1 MSYTPFKIL
10 SGTTTLNFGSESDSA
25 TTTVSSGA
33 ITGANIFNISF
44 VPVGT
49 TETSLDDFKLNGVAF
64 NVQNVVDSASFDI
77 FGTAM
82 NNATGTY
89 TVNYFITHS

>member
-1 MSYTPFKIL
+1 MAYIPFKLL

-25 TTTVSSGA
+25 TTTISSTEIKSG
-33 ITGANIFNISF
+33 NIFNITF
-44 VPVGT
+44 VPIGT

-64 NVQNVVDSASFDI
+64 NIQNVVDSTSFDI